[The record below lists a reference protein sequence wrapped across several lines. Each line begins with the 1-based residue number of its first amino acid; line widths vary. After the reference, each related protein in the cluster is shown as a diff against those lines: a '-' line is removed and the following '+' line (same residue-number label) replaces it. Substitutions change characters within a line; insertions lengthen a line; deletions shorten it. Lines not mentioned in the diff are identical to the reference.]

1 MKGERKRY
9 ARSCMNGFCLVT
21 SPLLS
26 FEIFKRRN
34 CWLAIS
40 MLMWIAGSVPAVAQ
54 AMLTIPPGE
63 FGRAYI
69 PPPQSTSFE
78 NYESLSNPANPNYEP
93 VSRFLAPHPV
103 QKASLDVVRV
113 DLQLKNGKQEAC
125 SGILITEKYL
135 LTAAHCFY
143 SANGD
148 LHELAAVQLRRSF
161 FGAEVDHGEGTVLK
175 AILPPVEHDVSVD
188 YAIIALA
195 EPIAGIF
202 DRPKIRKQPIQPSLN
217 LAIIH
222 HPLAQPMRVTRRDC
236 LMVDTKAFSP
246 SEVRHRCDTLPGS
259 SGAPIYD
266 EISFELLGIH
276 TQGYPASLDKSSFNS
291 GVPIIKIL
299 QASKIAA
306 EVWSDVAASQRPAN
320 ELDVQLRPLEARTEP
335 QTSLR
340 ATKQSVSFARY
351 LICPAGKPD
360 CQLEPGVDFKD
371 CATCPVM
378 RVVPPGQSVMGSI
391 LPDVSRYGNPN
402 ETPQRLVGVL
412 RAFAVGKFPITVEE
426 FAIFVKDAQYI
437 AEKSCNVMTNFQWGI
452 RPDKS
457 WEDPGF
463 LQSGLDPVTC
473 VNWKDAKAYVNW
485 LATKTGQKYR
495 LLSEAEWE
503 YSARGQTTAQYF
515 AFPFDPSNAC
525 SFSNFADRSFLHASG
540 SDDPQRCNDGYVF
553 TSRVGSFLPNAFGLH
568 DTAGNVLQWVED
580 CYFKEHDDRKRDTAA
595 RVLSECATHVLRG
608 GSWDYALRGLRSA
621 FRRIGGTLTR
631 KSEYGIRVALDL
643 NP

>member
-1 MKGERKRY
+1 M
-9 ARSCMNGFCLVT
+9 V
-21 SPLLS
+21 
-26 FEIFKRRN
+26 
-34 CWLAIS
+34 
-40 MLMWIAGSVPAVAQ
+40 
-54 AMLTIPPGE
+54 TIPPGE

-69 PPPQSTSFE
+69 IPPQSVSPK

-113 DLQLKNGKQEAC
+113 DMQLTNGEQEAC
-125 SGILITEKYL
+125 SGVLITGKYL

-148 LHELAAVQLRRSF
+148 LHALAAVQLRRSF
-161 FGAEVDHGEGTVLK
+161 FGTEVDHGEGSVLK
-175 AILPPVEHDVSVD
+175 VILPPVEHDVSVD
-188 YAIIALA
+188 YAIVALA
-195 EPIAGIF
+195 EPVAGIF
-202 DRPKIRKQPIQPSLN
+202 DSPKIRKQPIQPSLN

-236 LMVDTKAFSP
+236 LMVDPKAFSP

-266 EISFELLGIH
+266 EINFELLGIH
-276 TQGYPASLDKSSFNS
+276 TQGYPPSPDKSGFNS
-291 GVPIIKIL
+291 GVPILKIL

-306 EVWSDVAASQRPAN
+306 QVWSGVPISQKPAN

-335 QTSLR
+335 QTAVR
-340 ATKQSVSFARY
+340 TTKQSVSFARY
-351 LICPAGKPD
+351 LICPVGKGD

-371 CATCPVM
+371 CPICPVM
-378 RVVPPGQSVMGSI
+378 RVVPPGRSVMGSTRE
-391 LPDVSRYGNPN
+391 DVSKYGNHN
-402 ETPQRLVGVL
+402 EAPQRLVEVQ

-426 FAIFVKDAQYI
+426 YSIFVKDAQYTP
-437 AEKSCNVMTNFQWGI
+437 ERSCNVMTNFQWGI
-452 RPDKS
+452 KPAKS

-473 VNWKDAKAYVNW
+473 VNWTDAKAYASW
-485 LATKTGQKYR
+485 LATKTGQQYR
-495 LLSEAEWE
+495 LLTEAEWE
-503 YSARGQTTAQYF
+503 YSARGQTTATYF
-515 AFPFDPSNAC
+515 PFPFDTSNTC
-525 SFSNFADRSFLHASG
+525 SFSNYGDRSFLRARG
-540 SDDPQRCNDGYVF
+540 SDDPYRCNDGYVF

-580 CYFKEHDDRKRDTAA
+580 CYFTEHDGRKRDAAA
-595 RVLSECATHVLRG
+595 RVRSECSTHVLRG

-621 FRRIGGTLTR
+621 FRRNGGTLVR
-631 KSEYGIRVALDL
+631 KSEYGIRVALDI